1 MARTVEAV
9 GLLRWCVVV
18 SVSAGASSSLA
29 GYNSL
34 PRSEAL
40 GTEEAAASLGPG
52 LSLC

>member
-1 MARTVEAV
+1 MARTVETV
-9 GLLRWCVVV
+9 GLLRWCVV

-34 PRSEAL
+34 HPSEAL